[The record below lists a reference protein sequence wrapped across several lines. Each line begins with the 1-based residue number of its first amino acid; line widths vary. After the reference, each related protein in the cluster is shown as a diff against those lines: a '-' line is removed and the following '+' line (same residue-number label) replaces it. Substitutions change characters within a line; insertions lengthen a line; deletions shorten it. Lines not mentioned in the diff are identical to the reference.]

1 MKLCLGDSQ
10 PVNNSV
16 VSASTSATN
25 CTNPVPP
32 SPCAQGQ
39 GIVSSHEQRA
49 SEHRRVFNYTARRA
63 STFVP
68 VAQQS
73 RASRI
78 KGKNKVHNCTL
89 KFYCLGNV
97 NDDKPPPTVA
107 RKATLCNCGLGP
119 GTVTVTVDVQ
129 NGSLHEC
136 LIEKFPPLSSAGGY
150 ELLLFQRGGEQQG
163 FHKLPTPYTPA
174 RVKEI
179 AGQAQIYI
187 RPLQK
192 NIELLESQAQVEF
205 VNVEVC
211 VFSQN

>member
-25 CTNPVPP
+25 RTNPVPP

-78 KGKNKVHNCTL
+78 KGKNKVH
-89 KFYCLGNV
+89 
-97 NDDKPPPTVA
+97 DKPPATVA

-119 GTVTVTVDVQ
+119 GTVTVDVQ